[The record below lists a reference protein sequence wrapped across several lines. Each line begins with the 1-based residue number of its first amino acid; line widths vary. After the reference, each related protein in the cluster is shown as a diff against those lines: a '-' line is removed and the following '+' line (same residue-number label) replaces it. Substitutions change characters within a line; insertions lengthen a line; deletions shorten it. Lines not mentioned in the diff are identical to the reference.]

1 MADGDYRFV
10 GGLVAFI
17 VIVMAVLV
25 SASAEYP
32 EVAPVPPGSWP
43 PATPTFEVWGGT
55 NATAPGCDAAVF
67 CLNIVAFWLGQIV
80 GVLIGGVIFIAE
92 LAWSLVSM
100 FVGFLGFRIPGLPPG
115 LEWVNTLL
123 VVGMLVVLSL
133 FIFRL
138 IRSVIPFVSGE

>member
-1 MADGDYRFV
+1 MGAGDYRFD

-17 VIVMAVLV
+17 VVVMARLV
-25 SASAEYP
+25 SASAESP

-80 GVLIGGVIFIAE
+80 GVLIGGGIFFAG
-92 LAWSLVSM
+92 LAWGLVSR
-100 FVGFLGFRIPGLPPG
+100 FVGVLGFRIPWCHRGPR
-115 LEWVNTLL
+115 
-123 VVGMLVVLSL
+123 VV
-133 FIFRL
+133 
-138 IRSVIPFVSGE
+138 